1 MADENY
7 IPFYKKGGADTRVS
21 HEKPDKDYL
30 GSSGWSKGGLNVSN
44 RPDFVKTNEMLE
56 NSTKTKSGSGTNN
69 TKKTKKS
76 STQTKG
82 NTYSSSSDGTGLVQ
96 STKPNNNP
104 QTTAA
109 SLEGTGNK
117 SASNSSWTF
126 NKSTKETVVAL
137 NDRKAMKQEFRRRK
151 KTGYDPQAEGKIVSD
166 YASKDDKGAYKSG
179 TAEWGK
185 LDEKNKRLAD
195 KLNKKLDK
203 KLDKPTGSRSKLFN
217 PTSGNNSGV
226 TTSTKN
232 NASNIYEVSYKPGS
246 AYANPNAKTSW
257 SKAGL
262 NEIQADAKKEYALYE
277 KAIKE
282 GNIDLAAQ
290 HKKGYEHFKEE
301 ATKVR
306 DLAGLNNKANNS
318 NLASNNQSR
327 RIKGKF

>member
-1 MADENY
+1 MAT
-7 IPFYKKGGADTRVS
+7 DTRVGFGD
-21 HEKPDKDYL
+21 PDKDYL
-30 GSSGWSKGGLNVSN
+30 GSSKFSKGGLQLDYFGEKGRFDPNKSSG
-44 RPDFVKTNEMLE
+44 KTN
-56 NSTKTKSGSGTNN
+56 SAKPGSGTNN

-82 NTYSSSSDGTGLVQ
+82 NTYSSSSDGTGGLVQ

-179 TAEWGK
+179 TAEWGR

-217 PTSGNNSGV
+217 PTSGNNNGV
-226 TTSTKN
+226 TTSAN
-232 NASNIYEVSYKPGS
+232 NNKSVALVFPEIKDGETWSNITSVKAMRESMPNRTQDEENQIQAEITRRREVLGI
-246 AYANPNAKTSW
+246 NKTSP
-257 SKAGL
+257 KGGFKP
-262 NEIQADAKKEYALYE
+262 QT
-277 KAIKE
+277 IKT
-282 GNIDLAAQ
+282 NPPSTQL
-290 HKKGYEHFKEE
+290 
-301 ATKVR
+301 
-306 DLAGLNNKANNS
+306 ANNS
-318 NLASNNQSR
+318 NNKTSTVKVNTQYDNWINKNKKQ
-327 RIKGKF
+327 

>member
-7 IPFYKKGGADTRVS
+7 IPFYKKGGADTRVNY
-21 HEKPDKDYL
+21 EKPDKDYL
-30 GSSGWSKGGLNVSN
+30 GSSNLIKGGLNVSN

-56 NSTKTKSGSGTNN
+56 NSTKTKPGSGTN
-69 TKKTKKS
+69 TKPTKGS
-76 STQTKG
+76 STQTTG
-82 NTYSSSSDGTGLVQ
+82 NTYASSSDGTGGLVQ

-137 NDRKAMKQEFRRRK
+137 NDRKAMRQEFRRRK
-151 KTGYDPQAEGKIVSD
+151 KTGYDPQGEGKIVSD

-179 TAEWGK
+179 TTEWGR

-203 KLDKPTGSRSKLFN
+203 KLDKPTGSRSKLFKT
-217 PTSGNNSGV
+217 TSGNNK
-226 TTSTKN
+226 TPNYNDKN

-277 KAIKE
+277 KAIKK
-282 GNIDLAAQ
+282 GNTDLAAQ
-290 HKKGYEHFKEE
+290 HKKGYEHFKKE
-301 ATKVR
+301 ASKVR
-306 DLAGLNNKANNS
+306 DLAGLNKTSSIS
-318 NLASNNQSR
+318 NLASNNTR
-327 RIKGKF
+327 TIKASM

>member
-7 IPFYKKGGADTRVS
+7 IPFYKKGGADTRVN

-56 NSTKTKSGSGTNN
+56 NSTKTQSGSGTN
-69 TKKTKKS
+69 KPKGS
-76 STQTKG
+76 STPTQG
-82 NTYSSSSDGTGLVQ
+82 NTYDSSSDGTGGLVK
-96 STKPNNNP
+96 STKADNSN

-126 NKSTKETVVAL
+126 NKSAKETVVAL
-137 NDRKAMKQEFRRRK
+137 NDRKAMRQEFRKRK

-203 KLDKPTGSRSKLFN
+203 KLDKPTGSRSKLFKT
-217 PTSGNNSGV
+217 TSGNNK
-226 TTSTKN
+226 TPNYNNKN

-282 GNIDLAAQ
+282 GNTDLAAQ

-318 NLASNNQSR
+318 NLASNNTR
-327 RIKGKF
+327 TIKGKF